1 MASDFYV
8 HTKYVS
14 VTTLEF
20 TPSHTV
26 LRVGRLPTV
35 LLLRTHTC
43 SPIDRTVPDGH
54 GAASYPEVTPLDDSP
69 ALRTLC
75 IDRTCSHT
83 TTHANVPQ
91 GGLEHKGQHLIQP
104 RAHASTSSLWARGG
118 QLPGSASSQH
128 ACLALCRSSPPPRA
142 ARARNSSCS
151 RPSRCTASTRP
162 DASTQL
168 VAQPHALSAA
178 ASPPL
183 AAAVAP

>member
-1 MASDFYV
+1 M
-8 HTKYVS
+8 
-14 VTTLEF
+14 L
-20 TPSHTV
+20 PSSHF
-26 LRVGRLPTV
+26 RDH
-35 LLLRTHTC
+35 HTC

-75 IDRTCSHT
+75 IDRTRIHT

-104 RAHASTSSLWARGG
+104 RAHASTSSLWAHGG

-142 ARARNSSCS
+142 ARARSTSSS
-151 RPSRCTASTRP
+151 PPSRCRASTRP
-162 DASTQL
+162 AATSASVGL
-168 VAQPHALSAA
+168 VGSSPARPAA
-178 ASPPL
+178 ASPPRIST
-183 AAAVAP
+183 ATTSATGTRPSIPCR